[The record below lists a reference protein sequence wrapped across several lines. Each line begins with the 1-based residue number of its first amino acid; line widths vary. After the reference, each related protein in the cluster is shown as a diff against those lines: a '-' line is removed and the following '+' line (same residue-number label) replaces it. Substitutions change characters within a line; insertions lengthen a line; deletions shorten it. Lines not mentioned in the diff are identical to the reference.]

1 MIKYKN
7 KLQFTLKLSQS
18 RRPVS
23 NFSFTNLERIDYK
36 LCSCGK
42 VIIHERLLK
51 LHARYNEI
59 LTANPKFHL
68 SFLAKTID
76 T

>member
-18 RRPVS
+18 RQPVS
-23 NFSFTNLERIDYK
+23 NFSFTNLNESTTS
-36 LCSCGK
+36 CSCGK

-51 LHARYNEI
+51 LHTRYNEI
-59 LTANPKFHL
+59 LTANPKIHL